1 MLLKNYQPFEFCRH
15 LGKITIIATSSQKVP
30 AISILPAILGGK
42 GIYHGNS
49 GSKRKMGTNSAI
61 LVCKCMSAR
70 KLFCSSVYMS
80 LCQSADRLV
89 GWLVSWL
96 VGRLVGWSVGLLSVS
111 QLVG

>member
-89 GWLVSWL
+89 GWSVGWFVGWL
-96 VGRLVGWSVGLLSVS
+96 VVGLLSVS